1 MSSSVPLSL
10 GPIPK
15 ASDFRWSQLWVSMRL
30 CPFCSKL
37 PSSGLPGKAAH
48 FHSPRFWLC
57 YVSHASRRQ
66 LFLLMTMNYFILHGR
81 ESILERKQKLRASHR
96 QEDAFLDV
104 VKAKG
109 HRPGRSLVPMLNK
122 CLFGVLDF
130 SLCSARHARISSV
143 YLHCTV
149 QRLPWGCWACKESY
163 VSLLHGNSSTSIDV
177 QLAARRI
184 TGNREIQFLCR
195 TKPALGRE

>member
-1 MSSSVPLSL
+1 MEIRCPLGLAVGSESGKTSVDDSRCCSRKCLCFPEGRLTSQNIIHGAMSSSVPLSL

-149 QRLPWGCWACKESY
+149 QRLPWGC
-163 VSLLHGNSSTSIDV
+163 
-177 QLAARRI
+177 
-184 TGNREIQFLCR
+184 
-195 TKPALGRE
+195 